1 MKNTA
6 LRVFIVAGLVLFGS
20 LYYYSGEVEK
30 HYEDNARRYLSNA
43 LQRISSWETDALKEE
58 LSQAT
63 LSHVSDEQL
72 AALAEQYRSLGA
84 FDRMDELHFSRLSGA
99 LSLFAESPRLS
110 YSGKIYFEQGAAVM
124 TATLTLQNQRFKLY
138 NFNLSRAD

>member
-6 LRVFIVAGLVLFGS
+6 LRVFIIAGLILFGS
-20 LYYYSGEVEK
+20 LYYYSDQVEE
-30 HYEDNARRYLSNA
+30 HYEENARRYLDSA
-43 LQRISSWETDALKEE
+43 LQRISSWEPEALKNE

-63 LSHVSDEQL
+63 LSHVSDAQL
-72 AALAEQYRSLGA
+72 AELVEQYRSLGA
-84 FDRMDELHFSRLSGA
+84 YERMDELNFSQLSGA

-110 YSGKIYFEQGAAVM
+110 YSGKIYFAHGAAVM
-124 TATLTLQNQRFKLY
+124 TATLTLQDQRFKLY